1 MRSLHETH
9 AGRGL
14 PLKSTS
20 LTTLP
25 SFLKRRLQSIGAI
38 RLRTET
44 TASVQL
50 TACAKV
56 VSEFF
61 ADVFSQLDHWQSR
74 VQSVDGR
81 LHGAELDDAVAA
93 FAIPALERPDSALI
107 GAGFIGD
114 ARDNSGR
121 RLHFAWWI
129 GPIDA
134 NPLLAETTK
143 STRLDITERRYADY
157 VSDFSALEWYRMP
170 QAIRQTHVTGPYV
183 DYLCTCD
190 YILTIT
196 APVFV
201 DADMAGVDEM
211 FGVVGADVF
220 VRSFERAVM
229 PSLLAIPGDA
239 AVLNES
245 GRVVVS
251 TDPSLPVGAV
261 LSDTAKEREWH
272 TLACAEG
279 PFSVAMRKND
289 TPR

>member
-1 MRSLHETH
+1 MIL
-9 AGRGL
+9 
-14 PLKSTS
+14 
-20 LTTLP
+20 
-25 SFLKRRLQSIGAI
+25 
-38 RLRTET
+38 LRTET
-44 TASVQL
+44 TPPATATATATAQL
-50 TACAKV
+50 TACAGV

-61 ADVFSQLDHWQSR
+61 ADVFTQLDHWQSQ

-81 LHGAELDDAVAA
+81 LHGAELDEVVAA

-114 ARDNSGR
+114 AGDDSGGS
-121 RLHFAWWI
+121 LHFAWWI

-134 NPLLAETTK
+134 NPLLAETTQ
-143 STRLDITERRYADY
+143 STRLDVTERRYADY

-170 QAIRQTHVTGPYV
+170 QSMKQTHVTGPYV

-201 DADMAGVDEM
+201 DADRTGVEEM

-220 VRSFERAVM
+220 VRNFERAVM
-229 PSLLAIPGDA
+229 PSLLAIPADA

-251 TDPSLPVGAV
+251 TDPGLPVGSV
-261 LSDTAKEREWH
+261 LSEAAKEREWK
-272 TLACAEG
+272 TIACAEG
-279 PFSVAMRKND
+279 PFSVAMRKKD

>member
-1 MRSLHETH
+1 M
-9 AGRGL
+9 
-14 PLKSTS
+14 
-20 LTTLP
+20 
-25 SFLKRRLQSIGAI
+25 
-38 RLRTET
+38 RTET
-44 TASVQL
+44 TAFAHL
-50 TACAKV
+50 TACAGV

-61 ADVFSQLDHWQSR
+61 ADVFTQLDQWQSR
-74 VQSVDGR
+74 VQSVYGR
-81 LHGAELDDAVAA
+81 LHGAELDEAVAA
-93 FAIPALERPDSALI
+93 FAIPALDRPDSPLI

-114 ARDNSGR
+114 AKDISGR
-121 RLHFAWWI
+121 SLHFAWWI

-157 VSDFSALEWYRMP
+157 VGDFSALEWYRMP
-170 QAIRQTHVTGPYV
+170 QEIRQTHVTGPYV

-201 DADMAGVDEM
+201 DPDMAGVDEM

-251 TDPSLPVGAV
+251 TDPNLPAGAV
-261 LSDTAKEREWH
+261 LSETAKEREWN

-279 PFSVAMRKND
+279 PFTVAMRNND
-289 TPR
+289 TP